1 MQAKK
6 ILTQDLCIKWVN
18 NKKINPI
25 TLREINENGKTYK
38 SLKSN
43 CSKILNKLLQSNEI
57 CDKWIKNKNVN
68 PITLRKIINTGTIYK
83 NLSLKCSLN
92 QKIIAANKIQKI
104 LTPFIKRVS
113 ANIIDRINFF
123 IYIRK
128 YILSINKKNKNICM
142 RLYKYDE
149 KTKLPIY
156 RLGNKIILDK
166 QIGSKSRYGIVY
178 LAHYQHDINYKY
190 NDLNKLNKF
199 AIKVVNYSI
208 YNEIEYLVLC
218 EVSKKV
224 ITFTCPHFPITYGL
238 IKCDNKKL
246 KSNYENSVLL
256 QNIKLSDINKSKNY
270 PELVNN
276 NISLYY
282 QINELAS
289 GDFNKYR
296 IFYNN
301 NNEYLLNS
309 IAQIYISIMF
319 FHKYINAFHNDAH
332 AGNFLYH
339 RIKPGGYFHYNIY
352 GQDFYLENIGY
363 LWVIWDFGLIQPFS
377 NSKLINKNKFGKCKK
392 KLHLSVDFIR
402 PIDKIITNS
411 QKFNSNTI
419 KVLSKIAEIL
429 HKYDNITNL
438 SFLSDLNKLL
448 LICMNDNI
456 STFTNIKPNTII
468 NKKPYI
474 I

>member
-1 MQAKK
+1 MPKNNL
-6 ILTQDLCIKWVN
+6 LTKELCEKWIE
-18 NKKINPI
+18 NKNINPI
-25 TLREINENGKTYK
+25 SLRKITENGTIYKT
-38 SLKSN
+38 LKSK
-43 CSKILNKLLQSNEI
+43 CTKILNKNSKNICEI
-57 CDKWIKNKNVN
+57 WRKNKNIN
-68 PITLRKIINTGTIYK
+68 PETLRKIQETGTIYK
-83 NLSLKCSLN
+83 TLLKKCSLN
-92 QKIIAANKIQKI
+92 QNNAATKIQKAF
-104 LTPFIKRVS
+104 TPFIKRVS

-123 IYIRK
+123 IIIRK
-128 YILSINKKNKNICM
+128 YIVSINNKHKNICM
-142 RLYKYDE
+142 RLYKYD
-149 KTKLPIY
+149 KTTNLPIY
-156 RLGNKIILDK
+156 RLGNHIILDT
-166 QIGSKSRYGIVY
+166 QIGSKSAFGIVF
-178 LAHYQHDINYKY
+178 LAHYEKDIN
-190 NDLNKLNKF
+190 NQNNLNKLNKF
-199 AIKVVNYSI
+199 AIKVINYS
-208 YNEIEYLVLC
+208 YNNEIEYNVLT
-218 EVSKKV
+218 ELTKQV
-224 ITFTCPHFPITYGL
+224 ILFKCPHFPITYGL
-238 IKCDNKKL
+238 IKCDDKNIRSKYEIPILNKIP
-246 KSNYENSVLL
+246 ETE
-256 QNIKLSDINKSKNY
+256 INKAKNY
-270 PELVNN
+270 PDLINN
-276 NISLYY
+276 NTSLYY

-296 IFYNN
+296 FYYRNN
-301 NNEYLLNS
+301 YEYLLNS

-332 AGNFLYH
+332 GGNFLYH

-402 PIDKIITNS
+402 PIYKIITNS

-429 HKYDNITNL
+429 HKYDNITNV